1 MAMKAKKFKAA
12 LVSIGPGDAWCRIHL
27 PFDVEKTFGSKGRVS
42 VRGTIGGVEFR
53 SSIFPNGDGTHH
65 MMVNKAMRDG
75 AGVKPGDSVAV
86 AMEKDAA
93 ARVVEAPDDLAKVLA
108 KRGNAKAKAFF
119 EALAPG
125 YKKRWVDLLLQA
137 KKPETRAKRVETIV
151 EKLAAGMKAPS

>member
-1 MAMKAKKFKAA
+1 MATKKFKAA
-12 LVSIGPGDAWCRIHL
+12 LESIGASDAWCRINL
-27 PFDVEKTFGSKGRVS
+27 PFDVEKAFGSKARVS

-75 AGVKPGDSVAV
+75 SGAKPGDTVAV
-86 AMEKDAA
+86 AMEKDDA
-93 ARVVEAPDDLAKVLA
+93 ARVVEAPDDLAAALA
-108 KRGNAKAKAFF
+108 KRSNAKAKAFF

-125 YKKRWVDLLLQA
+125 YKKRWVDLLEQA
-137 KKPETRAKRVETIV
+137 KKPETRAKRVEAIV